1 MIEFIGDALNIAFP
15 WVMFVIML
23 VGLFGLVVPI
33 FPGNVV
39 IWATT
44 LIYALVTG
52 FDSRAVWFFV
62 PISILTIG
70 ATSADNLFMGGKAR
84 QAGASWRGIIIAL
97 VAAFATSLVL
107 TPVAGLLAAP
117 LALFI
122 HEYFRLEQNG
132 GEAWLVTRGLML
144 GCGWAFVT
152 RFALGVLQVGLYA
165 WWAFGG

>member
-1 MIEFIGDALNIAFP
+1 MIEFIGNALGIGFPYIILVISAF
-15 WVMFVIML
+15 
-23 VGLFGLVVPI
+23 GLFGLIVPI

-52 FDSRAVWFFV
+52 FDTRAAWFFI
-62 PISILTIG
+62 PITVLTILG
-70 ATSADNLFMGGKAR
+70 VGADNLFMGGKAR

-97 VAAFATSLVL
+97 ITAFSASLVL
-107 TPVAGLLAAP
+107 TPVAGLLFAP
-117 LALFI
+117 LALYI
-122 HEYFRLEQNG
+122 HEFFRLDHDGAQ
-132 GEAWLVTRGLML
+132 AWQVTRGLML

-152 RFALGVLQVGLYA
+152 RFFIGVIQVGLYA